1 MASAPKVQ
9 SLSQIMNDLAPAS
22 AQQTSL
28 IQQQQ
33 AGLGAKYAE
42 QQKGLDA
49 QKAQDFTTIN
59 NQATGRG
66 MAFSGIPLDE
76 QATYLSTHYLPAI
89 ANLKQ
94 QQNDENI
101 GLSKNLADIY
111 SQQYNSAFNA
121 RQTQQGAL
129 NSWNMQQMQLQAQ
142 AKEAEKQRKF
152 EAEQNAAN
160 RAASAANAAAS
171 RAASQPA
178 SPWQLGG
185 SEGGGYTVFNSDGS
199 RANIDLWTY
208 VRGNGG
214 SQQDLVNLLA
224 NGDKNDRKAASNY
237 AQNVSKYGQAAAF
250 AQLQKDASTAFYTSK

>member
-9 SLSQIMNDLAPAS
+9 SLSQIMTELAPAS

-49 QKAQDFTTIN
+49 QKAADFTTIN

-76 QATYLSTHYLPAI
+76 QATYLSTNYLPAI

-94 QQNDENI
+94 QQNDENMS
-101 GLSKNLADIY
+101 LSKNLADIY
-111 SQQYNSAFNA
+111 SQQYTSAFNT

-129 NSWNMQQMQLQAQ
+129 NSWNMQQMQLEAQ
-142 AKEAEKQRKF
+142 AREAEKQRKF

-171 RAASQPA
+171 AASKQT

-185 SEGGGYTVFNSDGS
+185 SAGGGYTVFNSDGS